1 MRSIIRAI
9 RERVEDGTGPAAASL
24 ALMDGPYERLAR
36 VLPLAILDQLRSR
49 ILGRPLEGP
58 PLPWPPRGLVERF
71 TMGGKVP
78 LVFVYS
84 DGTETVPTVHASGRV
99 DEVMAMV
106 ERGEVGQYG
115 GVDSWL
121 YEALRRHP
129 VAGQRVAIMGSAEQ
143 GFGPWYECVCL
154 VHGGQ
159 PTTIEYNPIRFDDPR
174 IQFMRAPVSPGSYE
188 PFDAAFSISSFEH
201 DGLGRYGD
209 PLDPDGDL
217 RAMREMRSILR
228 PGGLLYLS
236 VPVGRDKVVFNAHR
250 IYGRARLPLLLDG
263 WSVIDSVGLDDALLD
278 RDTGNG
284 WNPTR
289 RVRTSDG
296 EGEELI
302 HPEYPEYG
310 PVLVLENRPG

>member
-1 MRSIIRAI
+1 MGSIIRTI
-9 RERVEDGTGPAAASL
+9 RERVESGTGPAAASL
-24 ALMDGPYERLAR
+24 ALMYGPYERLAR
-36 VLPLAILDQLRSR
+36 VLPLAMLDRLRSSL
-49 ILGRPLEGP
+49 LGRPLAGP

-71 TMGGKVP
+71 TMGGEVP

-84 DGTETVPTVHASGRV
+84 DGTEAGPTVYSSERV
-99 DEVMAMV
+99 DEVIAMV
-106 ERGEVGQYG
+106 ERSEVGQYG

-129 VAGQRVAIMGSAEQ
+129 VRGRRVAIMGSAEQ

-154 VHGGQ
+154 AHGGQ

-174 IQFMRAPVSPGSYE
+174 IQFMRAPVPPGSHE

-217 RAMREMRSILR
+217 RAMREMRRILR

-263 WSVIDSVGLDDALLD
+263 WTVVDSVGLEDSLLD

-289 RVRTSDG
+289 RVRTSEG
-296 EGEELI
+296 EREELI

-310 PVLVLENRPG
+310 PVLVLENGPA